1 MRFMAI
7 SKVGVVGGGLMGS
20 GIAQSAAQAGYEVL
34 LAEVNQELLDK
45 GMQRVHGA
53 WQMLTG
59 KGKITEGQAAEYRG
73 RIRGTLDL
81 AEFGDRDLVIEAII
95 ENLDEK
101 KRLFTTLDA
110 IVPAGTII
118 ASNTSSLP
126 IMEMAAVTGREDRIA
141 GLHFFNPVP
150 VMKLVEIVRSI
161 ATSDATVAELRGF
174 ATSLGKTPIVAKD
187 TAGFVVNFLLI
198 PYMLSAVRMFE
209 NGIASMED
217 IDTGMKLGCG
227 YPMGPFELLDYV
239 GLDTTLYAAEA
250 IYKEYPD
257 PAYAPPTLLRRMVG
271 ADRFGRKNGKGFY
284 TQWVSEKPN
293 A

>member
-1 MRFMAI
+1 MAI
-7 SKVGVVGGGLMGS
+7 KNVGVVGGGLMGS
-20 GIAQSAAQAGYEVL
+20 GIAQTAAQSGYDVL

-53 WQMLTG
+53 WEMLSG
-59 KGKITEGQAAEYRG
+59 KGKITAAQAEEYRG
-73 RIRGTLDL
+73 HIRGTLDMR
-81 AEFGDRDLVIEAII
+81 EFADRDLVIEAII

-101 KRLFTTLDA
+101 RTLFRTLDGIVQSGA
-110 IVPAGTII
+110 IL

-126 IMEMAAVTGREDRIA
+126 IIEMAAVTNRQGRVA
-141 GLHFFNPVP
+141 GIHFFNPAP
-150 VMKLVEIVRSI
+150 VMKLVEIVRTI
-161 ATSDATVAELRGF
+161 ATSDETVSDLRAF
-174 ATSLGKTPIVAKD
+174 AQSLGKTPIVAKD

-198 PYMLSAVRMFE
+198 PYMLSAIRMYE
-209 NGIASMED
+209 NGLATMED

-257 PAYAPPTLLRRMVG
+257 PAYAPPTLLRRMVQ
-271 ADRFGRKNGKGFY
+271 AGRYGKKNGKGFY
-284 TQWVSEKPN
+284 VGAEK
-293 A
+293 

>member
-1 MRFMAI
+1 MAI
-7 SKVGVVGGGLMGS
+7 KKVGIVGGGLMGS
-20 GIAQSAAQAGYEVL
+20 GIAQSAAQAGYDVL
-34 LAEVNQELLDK
+34 LAEVNQDLLDK

-59 KGKITEGQAAEYRG
+59 KGKITEQQAGEYREH
-73 RIRGTLDL
+73 IRGTVNLED
-81 AEFGDRDLVIEAII
+81 FNDRDLVIEAII

-101 KRLFTTLDA
+101 KKLFKTLDA
-110 IVPAGTII
+110 IVPAGSII

-126 IMEMAAVTGREDRIA
+126 IMEMAAVTSREERIA

-150 VMKLVEIVRSI
+150 VMKLVEIVKSI
-161 ATSDATVAELRGF
+161 ATSDQTVEDLRGF
-174 ATSLGKTPIVAKD
+174 ATSLGKVPIVAKD

-198 PYMLSAVRMFE
+198 PYMLSAVRMYE

-271 ADRFGRKNGKGFY
+271 AGRYGKKNGKGFY
-284 TQWVSEKPN
+284 VGVEKD
-293 A
+293 ASKK